1 VKFLIAGLGSI
12 GRQHL
17 RNLVSLGERDIILY
31 RTHKSTLPD
40 KELEDFPVV
49 TDLESGLSLDPD
61 AVIVTNPTSM
71 HLEIATPAARA
82 GCHLLLEKPVSHSLD
97 GIEEF
102 STAVET
108 GQVKVLVGYQYRF
121 HPGLQKVKDLLQND
135 AIGDVVSA
143 RAHWG
148 EFLPGWHPWEDHR
161 LGYSGRSDLGGGVML
176 TLSHPI
182 DYLCWLLGEV
192 DEIWAFSGNL
202 GDLGVDVEDT
212 AEIGMKFSKG
222 TLSSIHL
229 NYVQQPPEH
238 YLQLV
243 GTRGTIKWDYSDG
256 GVSLYSS
263 EEEKWQLFTIE
274 DGFVRNDMLLA
285 EMAHFIAMVKGLE
298 QPKCSLSDGVLAMN
312 MAIAAKKSSAE
323 KKMFRISAEAGKKIE

>member
-17 RNLVSLGERDIILY
+17 RNLVSLGERDIVLY
-31 RTHKSTLPD
+31 RTHKSTLPED
-40 KELEDFPVV
+40 ELEGFPVV
-49 TDLESGLSLDPD
+49 TDLESGLSQEPD
-61 AVIVTNPTSM
+61 AVIIANPTSM
-71 HLEIATPAARA
+71 HLEIAIPAARA
-82 GCHLLLEKPVSHSLD
+82 GCHLLLEKPVSNSID

-102 STAVET
+102 STAVEI
-108 GQVKVLVGYQYRF
+108 GGVKVLVGYQYRF
-121 HPGLQKVKDLLQND
+121 HPGLQKVKDLLQNS
-135 AIGDVVSA
+135 AIGEVVSA

-161 LGYSGRSDLGGGVML
+161 LGYSGRSDLGGGVLL
-176 TLSHPI
+176 TLSHAI

-192 DEIWAFSGNL
+192 GEIWAFSGNL

-212 AEIGMKFSKG
+212 AEIGMRFSNG
-222 TLSSIHL
+222 IISSIHL

-238 YLQLV
+238 HLQLI

-256 GVSLYSS
+256 GVTLYRSQ
-263 EEEKWQLFTIE
+263 EEKWQLFPIRDE
-274 DGFVRNDMLLA
+274 FVRNDMLLV
-285 EMAHFIAMVKGLE
+285 EMSHFIDLVKGLE

-312 MAIAAKKSSAE
+312 LALAAKKSSNE
-323 KKMFRISAEAGKKIE
+323 KKISRI